1 MTIHKGIVVNIY
13 IYFILCIYF
22 FAPETE
28 TDGDTPPSVL
38 SLVKLS
44 AVASMNMCKHRCEDE
59 VPGGQSTVVEDRH

>member
-1 MTIHKGIVVNIY
+1 MTIHKEIVVNIY
-13 IYFILCIYF
+13 IYYF
-22 FAPETE
+22 MYLFFCTR
-28 TDGDTPPSVL
+28 DRDRRGHSSSVL

>member
-13 IYFILCIYF
+13 IFFILCIYF
-22 FAPETE
+22 FAPE

-38 SLVKLS
+38 SLVTLS